1 MLLHL
6 KNTFENHQPYWL
18 NGNSEFQLSFLTGS
32 VEHLFSFIKPTLF
45 NSEHLRGNTLL
56 IITIIPNNQQR
67 FLQTWATVFIRQS
80 SIRSHQNGFI
90 QTNSHKRIA
99 FDIFIPK
106 LNSQQTHPTAF
117 HFLSLLLSSPHSFF
131 MYTPALQGR
140 NTRSLNMYPAVM
152 I

>member
-1 MLLHL
+1 MGTQNSSFPFLLEAL
-6 KNTFENHQPYWL
+6 NTCFLSLSQHCSIL
-18 NGNSEFQLSFLTGS
+18 NIYVETLYLS
-32 VEHLFSFIKPTLF
+32 
-45 NSEHLRGNTLL
+45 LL
-56 IITIIPNNQQR
+56 SSPNNQQR